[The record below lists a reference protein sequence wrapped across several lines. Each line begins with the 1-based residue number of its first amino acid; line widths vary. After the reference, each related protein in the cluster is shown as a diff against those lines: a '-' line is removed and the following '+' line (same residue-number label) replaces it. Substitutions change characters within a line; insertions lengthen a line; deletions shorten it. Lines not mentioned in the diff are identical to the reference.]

1 MISFAGV
8 VRDKTLH
15 LVILLHDGVDVIQ
28 DVVYGFG
35 KVRHVHLSDVH
46 IELEFIVFMLLQA
59 EIIKDILS
67 KDFASVKLGNARVLY
82 QAVHLVPLL
91 HDGVGI
97 LLLHD

>member
-8 VRDKTLH
+8 VRDKTLDLH

-59 EIIKDILS
+59 EIIEDILS
-67 KDFASVKLGNARVLY
+67 KDFASVKLGNAFCWCTSISKLY
-82 QAVHLVPLL
+82 TSCSPSP
-91 HDGVGI
+91 
-97 LLLHD
+97 